1 MRGDHVKAA
10 KNNAKNDVKII
21 QLEELTWKQIEAL
34 DKTTTLFFIPLSPL
48 EEHGPHLPVGTDLMT
63 ARDAAKEAMKLV
75 KMKNPG
81 LNVVLFPPIPLGYAK
96 MTAGFPGTVSVHGK
110 TIRTIITD
118 VCGSLAQFGFKYFVI
133 CTFHMDLGHLKG
145 IYGGMRKT
153 RRLFPEVR
161 IVEPWGP
168 YFFNK
173 EVEKREPQV
182 GFDTKKEVHG
192 CFRETSLMNYQYPYL
207 VDPSYKNLQSI
218 YRDLYSPRVIGKT
231 LKEIGVAEGYVGSP
245 ARADSDYGRWY
256 FQQVV
261 ETLSQAALDL
271 VEEKPLPELPKKTQR
286 LMRSM
291 FWV

>member
-1 MRGDHVKAA
+1 MKTA
-10 KNNAKNDVKII
+10 KNNEKNDVKII
-21 QLEELTWKQIEAL
+21 QLEELNWKQIESL
-34 DKTTTLFFIPLSPL
+34 DKEKTLFFIPMSPL
-48 EEHGPHLPVGTDLMT
+48 EEHGPHLPVGTDLLT

-75 KMKNPG
+75 KKKKPELTM
-81 LNVVLFPPIPLGYAK
+81 VLFPAIPLGYAK
-96 MTAGFPGTVSVHGK
+96 MTSGFPGTVSTQVK
-110 TIRTIITD
+110 TIKSIVND
-118 VCGSLAQFGFKYFVI
+118 VCCSLAQFGFKYYVV

-145 IYGGMRKT
+145 VYSGMKKAMSAY
-153 RRLFPEVR
+153 PR
-161 IVEPWGP
+161 IRITEPWGP

-173 EVEKREPQV
+173 EAEKREPKV

-218 YRDLYSPRVIGKT
+218 YRDLYSPRLLGKT
-231 LKEIGVAEGYVGSP
+231 LKEIGIMDGYVGSP

-256 FQQVV
+256 FQQIV
-261 ETLSQAALDL
+261 ETLAQAALDL
-271 VEEKPLPELPKKTQR
+271 VEGKTPPELPKKTQR

>member
-1 MRGDHVKAA
+1 MKSG
-10 KNNAKNDVKII
+10 KNNGKNDVKLI
-21 QLEELTWKQIEAL
+21 QLEELSWKQIDAL
-34 DKTTTLFFIPLSPL
+34 SREKTIVFIPMSPL
-48 EEHGPHLPVGTDLMT
+48 EEHGPHLPVGTDLLT

-75 KMKNPG
+75 NKKKPE
-81 LNVVLFPPIPLGYAK
+81 LTTVLFPPIPLGYAS
-96 MTAGFPGTVSVHGK
+96 MSTDFPGTISTQVKAIK
-110 TIRTIITD
+110 TIVSD
-118 VCGSLAQFGFKYFVI
+118 VCSSLARFGFKFFVI

-145 IYGGMRKT
+145 IYSGMKKATKT
-153 RRLFPEVR
+153 YKIR

-168 YFFNK
+168 YFFSK

-207 VDPSYKNLQSI
+207 VDPSYKTLPNI
-218 YRDLYSPRVIGKT
+218 YRDLYSPRILGKKFKDLGIT
-231 LKEIGVAEGYVGSP
+231 DGYVGSP

-261 ETLSQAALDL
+261 ETYAQATFDL
-271 VEEKPLPELPKKTQR
+271 IEGKPLPELPKQTQL

-291 FWV
+291 FWL